1 MVISAQSKMSHLD
14 VELNALREHLSK
26 VKIEHDDAVSR
37 GNKCKENCEMHSGR
51 IESQN
56 CSSITCAG

>member
-1 MVISAQSKMSHLD
+1 MSHLD

-51 IESQN
+51 IERQN